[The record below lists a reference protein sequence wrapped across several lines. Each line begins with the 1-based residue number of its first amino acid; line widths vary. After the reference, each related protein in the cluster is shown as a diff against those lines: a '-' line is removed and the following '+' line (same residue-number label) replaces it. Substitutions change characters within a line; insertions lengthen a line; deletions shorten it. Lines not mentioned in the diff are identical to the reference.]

1 MANLIQL
8 RRDNSTSWNR
18 VDPVLNQG
26 EPGFETDSGK
36 FKIGNGVL
44 KWKQLPYVKSSEL
57 PPNATGYLNNDGQG
71 NISWII
77 VPPPFSKR
85 YTDLTDVPNFAPV
98 AFTNSYNSLINKP
111 FIPTD
116 YSQLTDT
123 TNVLGVVNE
132 FNTLANKFRGFDFG
146 PIVINNVESK
156 LEWILL
162 SIDIDNGTITLPVN
176 IGHDAGTL
184 I

>member
-8 RRDNSTSWNR
+8 RRDTSTAWNN
-18 VDPVLNQG
+18 VDPVLNAG
-26 EPGFETDSGK
+26 EPGVETNSGK
-36 FKIGNGVL
+36 LKIGNGVL
-44 KWKQLPYVKSSEL
+44 RWKQLPYVKSSEL
-57 PPNATGYLNNDGQG
+57 PPNAIGYLNNDGQG
-71 NISWII
+71 NISWIV
-77 VPPPFSKR
+77 VPPPFSKS
-85 YTDLTDVPNFAPV
+85 YTDLINKPNFAPV

-116 YSQLTDT
+116 YSQLTDN
-123 TNVLGVVNE
+123 TNILGIISE
-132 FNTLANKFRGFDFG
+132 FNTLANKFRGFDCG
-146 PIVINNVESK
+146 PILTNDVQSK

-176 IGHDAGTL
+176 ISHDAGTL

>member
-8 RRDNSTSWNR
+8 RRDTSAAWNSTN
-18 VDPVLNQG
+18 PVLYPG
-26 EPGFETDSGK
+26 EPGVETDSGK
-36 FKIGNGVL
+36 LKIGNGVL
-44 KWKQLPYVKSSEL
+44 RWGQLPYIKSSEL
-57 PPNATGYLNNDGQG
+57 PPDAIGYLNNDGQG

-77 VPPPFSKR
+77 VPPPFSKK
-85 YTDLTDVPNFAPV
+85 YTDLTNVPNFAPV

-116 YSQLTDT
+116 YSQLTDN
-123 TNVLGVVNE
+123 TNKLSVIDE

-146 PIVINNVESK
+146 PIVANNVESK

>member
-8 RRDNSTSWNR
+8 RRDVSTSWTS
-18 VDPVLNQG
+18 VDPVLNPG
-26 EPGFETDSGK
+26 EPGVELDTGK
-36 FKIGNGVL
+36 LKIGNGVL
-44 KWKQLPYVKSSEL
+44 RWKQLSYVKSSEL
-57 PPNATGYLNNDGQG
+57 PPNAIGYLNNDGQG

-85 YTDLTDVPNFAPV
+85 YADLIDVPNFSPV
-98 AFTNSYNSLINKP
+98 AFDNSYNSLINKP

-116 YSQLTDT
+116 YSQLTDN
-123 TNVLGVVNE
+123 TNVLSVVNE
-132 FNTLANKFRGFDFG
+132 FNTISNKFRGFDFG

-176 IGHDAGTL
+176 IGYDAGTL